1 MPVTILFQDPHRR
14 DSRFL
19 ILDLRPIKGR
29 VENEILAVTD
39 FDLIDE
45 TRKAADVRNE
55 EKAAIFHSYFS
66 QIYFTF
72 SSFTIKNRGIN
83 L

>member
-1 MPVTILFQDPHRR
+1 MESAFQDNKKILEMPVTILFQDPHLR

-45 TRKAADVRNE
+45 TRESADVKNE
-55 EKAAIFHSYFS
+55 EEATIFHWAKRSLV
-66 QIYFTF
+66 
-72 SSFTIKNRGIN
+72 R
-83 L
+83 